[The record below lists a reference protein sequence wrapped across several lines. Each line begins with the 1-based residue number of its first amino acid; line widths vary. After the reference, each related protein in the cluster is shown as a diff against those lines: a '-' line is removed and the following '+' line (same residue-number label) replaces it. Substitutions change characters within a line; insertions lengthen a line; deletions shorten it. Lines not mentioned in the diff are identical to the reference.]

1 MRILSVLAHPSQKS
15 FCRDLVGVLI
25 EVAGEKGHECDFLD
39 LYREGFN
46 PVLSEEDFEAFNRG
60 MTPID
65 IREHQDR
72 VSDADVVAFFHPV
85 WWFGMPAVM
94 KGWIDRVFSYGFAYG
109 HDSRGVKP
117 LLSGK
122 KAVVVNTAGG
132 EERRSYGETGFQD
145 AMIKLNDQGIYRF
158 VGFEII
164 LRRFF
169 FEVPTASDERRRE
182 MAESL
187 RGELWK
193 IL

>member
-1 MRILSVLAHPSQKS
+1 MRILSVLANPRQQS
-15 FCRDLVGVLI
+15 FCRDLAGTLI
-25 EVAGEKGHECDFLD
+25 GVAGEKGHECDFLD
-39 LYREGFN
+39 LYREGFD
-46 PVLSEEDFEAFNRG
+46 PILSEEDFESFNRG

-72 VSDADVVAFFHPV
+72 LADADVVAFFHPV

-109 HDSRGVKP
+109 HDSRGVRP
-117 LLSGK
+117 LLAGK
-122 KAVVVNTAGG
+122 KAIVVNTTGG
-132 EERRSYGETGFQD
+132 AKRESYDETGFQE
-145 AMIKLNDQGIYRF
+145 AMTKLFDIGICRF

-169 FEVPTASDERRRE
+169 YEVPAASDDQKRDMLESFRE
-182 MAESL
+182 
-187 RGELWK
+187 ELWK